1 LGNFYKFTFNI
12 PKPNVNQ
19 NHNSLFMRKALFFL
33 LACFVMYNSFAQDEN
48 IKNKVP
54 STYDRSSLGILFLNF
69 EGEKNQNLLFEKVK
83 TVVFPDKYDNNNLQS
98 LLITPPYTRSA
109 TPADVQAAILAHLE
123 KEKIGLQ
130 TLAKWY
136 SRKPDGSMSLELIH
150 ERGRFSAT
158 DADFI
163 KAQTTKRGN
172 AALEDYGNRLVNLS
186 YILVIDV
193 KDIKNAKEASKT
205 DLKGWQANVTGHL
218 FKVAFNDEIQ
228 NAFYDAWIYD
238 DDTKAQKDEKIKK
251 FESLKV
257 PFVAIS
263 KATVSVTAMQ
273 PESTTN
279 LGMFMKPKTEDQLMQ
294 ELAQKCIDDVIYRIE
309 MNVEEF
315 KVKTAIYDVRPLRA
329 KIGLKEGLKTD
340 QRFFVY
346 EYVYNEK
353 TKQTIPKKR
362 GVIRAGAK
370 SKIVDNR
377 KVASGDMPT
386 SKFYQVAGRKI
397 EQGFTL
403 QQQNDLGMELS
414 LGYEIGEVGGVYARF
429 DIRTGRFVGI
439 RALFIYVE
447 GGLALGEYPG
457 ANSIINSTTS
467 QPTISSSDY
476 TFLRYGGGI
485 AKGLQFTR
493 NIELR
498 PYIGAGIEQA
508 TNDDF
513 DDSYNISALYIKP
526 GLNLA
531 LNLKHNFQ
539 IIGGLGSYAFISNAT
554 SSTDEDLGKAWD
566 EIFKERSGLSYV
578 VGLKVMF

>member
-1 LGNFYKFTFNI
+1 
-12 PKPNVNQ
+12 
-19 NHNSLFMRKALFFL
+19 MRKALFFL
-33 LACFVMYNSFAQDEN
+33 LACFVMFSSFAQDAG

-54 STYDRSSLGILFLNF
+54 STYDRSSLGLLFLNF
-69 EGEKNQNLLFEKVK
+69 EGEKNQAQLFEKIK
-83 TVVFPDKYDNNNLQS
+83 TVIFPDKYDNNNLES
-98 LLITPPYTRSA
+98 IFLTPPFTRAA
-109 TPADVQAAILAHLE
+109 TPSDIQAAILAQLE

-136 SRKPDGSMSLELIH
+136 NRKPDGSMSLELIH

-158 DADFI
+158 DADYI

-193 KDIKNAKEASKT
+193 KDIKSAKELSKT

-257 PFVAIS
+257 PLIAVS
-263 KATVSVTAMQ
+263 KATVSVSAMQ

-353 TKQTIPKKR
+353 TNQTIPKRR
-362 GVIRAGAK
+362 GVIRAGSK

-414 LGYEIGEVGGVYARF
+414 LGYEIGEVGGAYARF

-439 RALFIYVE
+439 RALFIYLE
-447 GGLALGEYPG
+447 GGFALGEYQG
-457 ANSIINSTTS
+457 ATS
-467 QPTISSSDY
+467 NFTGVTDADF

-498 PYIGAGIEQA
+498 PYIGAGLEQA

-513 DDSYNISALYIKP
+513 EKGYNISALYIKP

-539 IIGGLGSYAFISNAT
+539 LVGGAGFYMFIANP
-554 SSTDEDLGKAWD
+554 TDTEDAEFDKAWD
-566 EIFKERSGLSYV
+566 EIFKDRSGLSYM
-578 VGLKVMF
+578 VGLKIMF

>member
-1 LGNFYKFTFNI
+1 
-12 PKPNVNQ
+12 
-19 NHNSLFMRKALFFL
+19 MRKIILFLF
-33 LACFVMYNSFAQDEN
+33 ACFVMFGSFAQDAS
-48 IKNKVP
+48 IKDKVP
-54 STYDRSSLGILFLNF
+54 STYDRSSLGLLFLNF
-69 EGEKNQNLLFEKVK
+69 EGEKNQDLLFEKLK
-83 TVVFPDKYDNNNLQS
+83 TIIFPDKYDNNNLQS
-98 LLITPPYTRSA
+98 IFISPPFTRSA
-109 TPADVQAAILAHLE
+109 TPTDVQAAILAQLE

-158 DADFI
+158 DEDYL

-193 KDIKNAKEASKT
+193 KDIKNAKELSKT

-251 FESLKV
+251 FEALKV
-257 PFVAIS
+257 PLVAVS
-263 KATVSVTAMQ
+263 KATISVSAMQ

-279 LGMFMKPKTEDQLMQ
+279 LGMFLKPKTEDQLMQ
-294 ELAQKCIDDVIYRIE
+294 ELAQKCIDETIYRIE

-353 TKQTIPKKR
+353 TNQSVPKKR

-370 SKIVDNR
+370 SKIIDNR
-377 KVASGDMPT
+377 KVASGDMGT
-386 SKFYQVAGRKI
+386 SKFYQVAGRKL

-414 LGYEIGEVGGVYARF
+414 LGYEMGEIGGAYARF

-439 RALFIYVE
+439 RAFFIYLE
-447 GGLALGEYPG
+447 GGFALGEYPG
-457 ANSIINSTTS
+457 ATS
-467 QPTISSSDY
+467 YFSGVSDPDF

-498 PYIGAGIEQA
+498 PYIGAGLEQA
-508 TNDDF
+508 TNKDF
-513 DDSYNISALYIKP
+513 EDGYNVSALYIKP

-531 LNLKHNFQ
+531 LNLKHNIQ
-539 IIGGLGSYAFISNAT
+539 IIGGGGFYTFIANP
-554 SSTDEDLGKAWD
+554 TDTNDKEFEKAWD
-566 EIFKERSGLSYV
+566 EIFKDRSGLSYV
-578 VGLKVMF
+578 VGLKIMF

>member
-1 LGNFYKFTFNI
+1 
-12 PKPNVNQ
+12 
-19 NHNSLFMRKALFFL
+19 MRKALFIL
-33 LACFVMYNSFAQDEN
+33 LAFFVMYNSFAQDES

-69 EGEKNQNLLFEKVK
+69 EGEKNLSQLFEKAK

-98 LLITPPYTRSA
+98 IFITPPYTRSA
-109 TPADVQAAILAHLE
+109 TPADVQTAILAQLE

-158 DADFI
+158 DADYI

-193 KDIKNAKEASKT
+193 RDIKNAKEASKS

-218 FKVAFNDEIQ
+218 YKIDFNDEIQ

-238 DDTKAQKDEKIKK
+238 DDSKAQKDEKIKK
-251 FESLKV
+251 FESLKIPIV
-257 PFVAIS
+257 TVS
-263 KATVSVTAMQ
+263 KATVSVSAMQ

-279 LGMFMKPKTEDQLMQ
+279 IGMFMKPKTEDQLMQ

-353 TKQTIPKKR
+353 TNQTVPKKR

-386 SKFYQVAGRKI
+386 SRFYQVAGRKI

-403 QQQNDLGMELS
+403 QQQNDLGMELA
-414 LGYEIGEVGGVYARF
+414 LGYESGEVGGVYARF

-447 GGLALGEYPG
+447 GGLALVEYPG
-457 ANSIINSTTS
+457 ANSIINAATS
-467 QPTISSSDY
+467 QSVSSSDY

-498 PYIGAGIEQA
+498 PYFGAGLEQA
-508 TNDDF
+508 TNKDF
-513 DDSYNISALYIKP
+513 DDGYNISALYIKP
-526 GLNLA
+526 GINLA

-539 IIGGLGSYAFISNAT
+539 IIAGAGSYVFIANP
-554 SSTDEDLGKAWD
+554 TDTNDIEFSKAWD
-566 EIFKERSGLSYV
+566 EIFKGRSGLSYV
-578 VGLKVMF
+578 FGLKVMF